1 MASYQD
7 NKRSMDELFSGTSSA
22 PSREEDFYIDKN
34 VTLKKDDLKVGQNLA
49 KVRRYMAGRKGVG
62 YKNKDVE
69 ETVDDFVQ
77 HMRYF
82 NSNAVS
88 TTGELRFINKADDK
102 MKKTARDAYLL
113 YEQLG
118 NVFQNDGAMG
128 AVDGIKDYIF
138 AAAKDPTNYVGLITG
153 GVGRLLAGSYT
164 VAGKK
169 IVLDAVKRAGLQAAR
184 DGANSTQIR
193 KAAEKAGMQAARRAA
208 KAGLSKGQSKKA
220 AEKVTQE
227 VTKEGRRKIALDAMK
242 GKQEALF
249 DKARGT
255 SLKVTVGADAGFAM
269 LQDSLAQKTLMEA
282 GAQEQYSKTQTAFS
296 SLLGGVAGAAQ
307 LGFGKFRGLSGLEEP
322 TDTLGDIAKTVI
334 ESNSSILSRQDSK
347 KVTKQ
352 MLEDIE
358 AWNSKVD
365 RGLKLEASVM
375 PSDLF
380 SNIMLGA
387 DGKGGLAKLM
397 NDRGLKIHSNKLTA
411 DVVTNVVRFLP
422 EEDLVNINKA
432 MGKYTELTLGELAD
446 TKGINL
452 RDLLSKDSS
461 EAGKILNVLSQTKR
475 IVNSGIVA
483 AGDKTKRTLED
494 DIAEATQ
501 EVDKMNNSQPLKY
514 GQSVWKRL
522 LVSSPATTMIN
533 VAGFAQYYVG
543 QSMAD
548 LFNFGMLSMKALS
561 QSTYDTTA
569 ARETM
574 RQARAYTQIQS
585 QKFRNLLDPYTTHD
599 SYMRFL
605 KESNN
610 ETTRKKL
617 FETMSGGVEVQGER
631 FGMDPNSKLFR
642 NIEAGSNAASNISG
656 VRIQDSFTKSQM
668 FMTEMDKYM
677 RINKGISFR
686 DAMVK
691 GEEPDLDAI
700 QGALDATLKSVFSKD
715 YTTTEQP
722 ELLRTA
728 AKMAETFSNT
738 PGFGTLLPFGRFFN
752 NVIATSYQWSL
763 LAAPEHFYKFTRN
776 AVNGVRGKGPKNLD
790 ITEREA
796 FARFVVGNTALGL
809 SMQYDNERREKNLG
823 VYEVDVGGG
832 TIVDAKNTYPFSL
845 WLAAGRVL
853 NTMRNGEQVSAD
865 LQREIGTQLAVGQL
879 ARDTQFANDI
889 NNMLDV
895 LTNVDIDKR
904 AAAIDGMYKVTG
916 NFVAGFTRP
925 LDVLNKAV
933 GFATG
938 TDTAKDVRQAEG
950 INTFSQTSTKYI
962 DNILETFIDS
972 VDAITNDTFTKIG
985 LGGEDAITGKEL
997 SVATRSGEI
1006 YDANPFA
1013 RLFGLTV
1020 KPSKTATETVYSMAD
1035 MASWKASERTNIPA
1049 YDKIFNGMLA
1059 PMLEVYTQELLNNPK
1074 FQDASI
1080 KQKRGMLKKR
1090 MSDVKARVR
1099 ESMDRGYAGY
1109 EGSILNKAASLTRS
1123 YSKETRREAMQ
1134 MLKKDYGITGQ
1145 LEDLS
1150 FRELEL
1156 FMRYAQFIKDAEDEV
1171 GKL

>member
-1 MASYQD
+1 MASYQE
-7 NKRSMDELFSGTSSA
+7 NKRSMDELFGGTSVT
-22 PSREEDFYIDKN
+22 PDREEDFYLDKN
-34 VTLKKDDLKVGQNLA
+34 VTLKKDDLKEGANLA
-49 KVRRYMAGRKGVG
+49 KIRRYMSGRKGVA
-62 YKNKDVE
+62 YKTKDVE

-77 HMRYF
+77 HLRYF
-82 NSNAVS
+82 NANSVS
-88 TTGELRFINKADDK
+88 TTGELRFINKADDN
-102 MKKTARDAYLL
+102 MKKAARDAYQL
-113 YEQLG
+113 YDQLG

-128 AVDGIKDYIF
+128 AVDGVKDYIF
-138 AAAKDPTNYVGLITG
+138 AAAKDPTNYIGLITG

-164 VAGKK
+164 IAGKK

-184 DGANSTQIR
+184 DGANATQIR

-208 KAGLSKGQSKKA
+208 KAGLSKNQSKKA

-227 VTKEGRRKIALDAMK
+227 VTKQGRKKVALDAMK
-242 GKQEALF
+242 AKQKERF
-249 DKARGT
+249 DKASGIA
-255 SLKVTVGADAGFAM
+255 LKTTIGADAGFAM

-307 LGFGKFRGLSGLEEP
+307 LGFGKFRGVSGLEEP
-322 TDTLGDIAKTVI
+322 TDTMGDIAKTVI
-334 ESNSSILSRQDSK
+334 ESNSAILSRTDGK

-352 MLEDIE
+352 ILKDVED
-358 AWNSKVD
+358 WNTKVE
-365 RGLKLEASVM
+365 RGYKLETANM

-380 SNIMLGA
+380 YNIILGE

-397 NDRGLKIHSNKLTA
+397 HDRGMKIHSNKLTA

-422 EEDLVNINKA
+422 EEDLVKINKA
-432 MGKYTELTLGELAD
+432 MGKYTELTLGEVAD
-446 TKGINL
+446 TKRINL
-452 RDLLSKDSS
+452 RDLIAKNTS
-461 EAGKILNVLSQTKR
+461 ESAKTLNVLSQMKR

-494 DIAEATQ
+494 DIAEATK
-501 EVDKMNNSQPLKY
+501 EVDQMDKSQPLKY

-548 LFNFGMLSMKALS
+548 LFNFGMLSFKALS
-561 QSTYDTTA
+561 QSTYDTAA

-574 RQARAYTQIQS
+574 RQARAYTQVQS

-599 SYMRFL
+599 AYMRFL
-605 KESNN
+605 SETNN
-610 ETTRKKL
+610 EVVRNKL
-617 FETMSGGVEVQGER
+617 FATMSGGVEVQADR
-631 FGMDPNSKLFR
+631 FGINPDSKLFR
-642 NIEAGSNAASNISG
+642 NIEAGANAASNISG

-677 RINKGISFR
+677 RLNKKMTLREAIER
-686 DAMVK
+686 
-691 GEEPDLDAI
+691 GEEPDLEVI
-700 QGALDATLKSVFSKD
+700 QGALDSTLKSVFSKD

-752 NVIATSYQWSL
+752 NVIATAYQWSP
-763 LAAPEHFYKFTRN
+763 LAAPQNFYKFARN
-776 AVNGVRGKGPKNLD
+776 LYKQEPNVTD
-790 ITEREA
+790 REA
-796 FARFVVGNTALGL
+796 FARMLVGTSALGL
-809 SMQYDNERREKNLG
+809 SMEFDNERREKGLD

-853 NTMRNGEQVSAD
+853 NTMRNGEQVSED

-904 AAAIDGMYKVTG
+904 AASIDGLYKVTG

-950 INTFSQTSTKYI
+950 INTFSQTATKYV
-962 DNILETFIDS
+962 DNIIEAFIDK
-972 VDAITNDTFTKIG
+972 TDT
-985 LGGEDAITGKEL
+985 ITGEEL
-997 SVATRSGEI
+997 SVATRQGEV

-1013 RLFGLTV
+1013 RMFGLTI

-1035 MASWKASERTNIPA
+1035 MAPWKASERTNIPA

-1059 PMLEVYTQELLNNPK
+1059 PMLELYTQDLLNNPR
-1074 FQDASI
+1074 FQDATI

-1090 MSDVKARVR
+1090 LSEVKARVR
-1099 ESMDRGYAGY
+1099 ESMERGYAGY
-1109 EGSILNKAASLTRS
+1109 EGSVLNKATSLTRRF
-1123 YSKETRREAMQ
+1123 SKETRREAMK
-1134 MLKKDYGITGQ
+1134 MLRQDYGITGQ

-1156 FMRYAQFIKDAEDEV
+1156 FTRYAQFIKDAEDEV

>member
-1 MASYQD
+1 MANYLEAQRRIAD
-7 NKRSMDELFSGTSSA
+7 IMSGPAVSVT
-22 PSREEDFYIDKN
+22 PDREEDFYIDKN
-34 VTLKKDDLKVGQNLA
+34 VTLKKDDLLKYEYLTPI
-49 KVRRYMAGRKGVG
+49 RSYMVDRKGVS
-62 YKNKDVE
+62 YKKKSDE
-69 ETVDDFVQ
+69 EVIEDFVQ

-82 NSNAVS
+82 NANSVS
-88 TTGELRFINKADDK
+88 TTGELRFINKADQRTK
-102 MKKTARDAYLL
+102 MRAGKAYQI

-128 AVDGIKDYIF
+128 AVDGVKDYIF

-153 GVGRLLAGSYT
+153 GIGRLIAGSYT
-164 VAGKK
+164 LTGKK
-169 IVLDAVKRAGLQAAR
+169 VIQEAVKKAGLKAAR
-184 DGANSTQIR
+184 DGANATQIR
-193 KAAEKAGMQAARRAA
+193 KAAEKAGRQAARRAA
-208 KAGLSKGQSKKA
+208 KAGLSKNQSKKA

-227 VTKEGRRKIALDAMK
+227 VTKEGRRNVALNAMK
-242 GKQEALF
+242 GKQKELF
-249 DKARGT
+249 DKAGGT
-255 SLKVTVGADAGFAM
+255 ALKATIAADAGFAM
-269 LQDSLAQKTLMEA
+269 LQDNLAQRTMMEA
-282 GAQEQYSKTQTAFS
+282 GAQELYSKSQTAFS

-307 LGFGKFRGLSGLEEP
+307 LGFGKFRGMSGLEEP
-322 TDTLGDIAKTVI
+322 TNTLEDVSKAVI
-334 ESNSSILSRQDSK
+334 ENNSAILSRQDGK

-352 MLEDIE
+352 MLQDIKK
-358 AWNSKVD
+358 WNEKVD
-365 RGLKLEASVM
+365 RGYKLESSVM

-380 SNIMLGA
+380 STIMLGE
-387 DGKGGLAKLM
+387 DGKSGLAKIM
-397 NDRGLKIHSNKLTA
+397 HDRGMKIHSNKLTA

-422 EEDLVNINKA
+422 EEDLIEINKA

-461 EAGKILNVLSQTKR
+461 EAGKILNVLSQMKR
-475 IVNSGIVA
+475 TVNSGIVA
-483 AGDKTKRTLED
+483 AGDKTKKTLED
-494 DIAEATQ
+494 DIAEATK
-501 EVDKMNNSQPLKY
+501 EVDKMDKSQPLKY

-543 QSMAD
+543 QTMAD

-569 ARETM
+569 ARQTM
-574 RQARAYTQIQS
+574 RQARAYTQVQS

-599 SYMRFL
+599 AYMKFL
-605 KESNN
+605 SNANN
-610 ETTRKKL
+610 ESVRKKL
-617 FETMSGGVEVQGER
+617 FETMSGGVEIQADR
-631 FGMDPNSKLFR
+631 FGINPDSKVFR
-642 NIEAGSNAASNISG
+642 TIESGANAASNISG

-677 RINKGISFR
+677 RINKGKSLKE
-686 DAMVK
+686 AMIA
-691 GEEPDLDAI
+691 GDEPELDAI
-700 QGALDATLKSVFSKD
+700 QGALDSTLKSVFSKD
-715 YTTTEQP
+715 YTNTEQP

-752 NVIATSYQWSL
+752 NVIATAYQWSFL
-763 LAAPEHFYKFTRN
+763 STPENFFRF
-776 AVNGVRGKGPKNLD
+776 GKNLYKKEPEA
-790 ITEREA
+790 TELDA
-796 FARFVVGNTALGL
+796 FARYVVGNTALVM
-809 SMQYDNERREKNLG
+809 SMQYDEERREQGLD

-845 WLAAGRVL
+845 WLAAGRVM

-889 NNMLDV
+889 NNILDV
-895 LTNVDIDKR
+895 MTNVDIDKR
-904 AAAIDGMYKVTG
+904 AAAIDGLYKVTG
-916 NFVAGFTRP
+916 NFAAGFTRP
-925 LDVLNKAV
+925 LDVVNKAV

-950 INTFSQTSTKYI
+950 INVFSQTATKYV
-962 DNILETFIDS
+962 DNIFEALIDK
-972 VDAITNDTFTKIG
+972 VEG
-985 LGGEDAITGKEL
+985 LKDKDFEFGDDSLTGEKL
-997 SVATRSGEI
+997 SVATREGEI
-1006 YDANPFA
+1006 YDVNPFA
-1013 RLFGLTV
+1013 RMFGLTI
-1020 KPSKTATETVYSMAD
+1020 KPAKTATETVYSMAD
-1035 MASWKASERTNIPA
+1035 MAPWKASERTNIPA

-1059 PMLEVYTQELLNNPK
+1059 PMLETYTQELLDDPRFEKANL
-1074 FQDASI
+1074 

-1090 MSDVKARVR
+1090 MSDVKAMVR

-1109 EGSILNKAASLTRS
+1109 RGSILNKATSLSRRF
-1123 YSKETRREAMQ
+1123 SKETRRQALRMMRE
-1134 MLKKDYGITGQ
+1134 DYGITGQ

-1156 FMRYAQFIKDAEDEV
+1156 FMRYATYLKDVEEEV
-1171 GKL
+1171 GRL

>member
-1 MASYQD
+1 
-7 NKRSMDELFSGTSSA
+7 MDELFGGASVT
-22 PSREEDFYIDKN
+22 PDREEDFYIDKN
-34 VTLKKDDLKVGQNLA
+34 ATLKKDDLLNYEYLTPI
-49 KVRRYMAGRKGVG
+49 RSYMIDRKGVG
-62 YKNKDVE
+62 YKNKKADEVIE
-69 ETVDDFVQ
+69 DFVQ

-82 NSNAVS
+82 NANSVS
-88 TTGELRFINKADDK
+88 TTGELRFINKANQRTKDRAGK
-102 MKKTARDAYLL
+102 AYQI

-128 AVDGIKDYIF
+128 AVDGVKDYIF

-153 GVGRLLAGSYT
+153 GIGRVLAGSYT
-164 VAGKK
+164 FAGKK
-169 IVLDAVKRAGLQAAR
+169 IVLDAVKRAGLQAAK
-184 DGANSTQIR
+184 DGANATQIR

-208 KAGLSKGQSKKA
+208 KAGLSKNQSSKA

-227 VTKEGRRKIALDAMK
+227 VTKQGRKKVALDAMK
-242 GKQEALF
+242 AKQQERF
-249 DKARGT
+249 DKASGIA
-255 SLKVTVGADAGFAM
+255 LKTTIGADAGFAM

-307 LGFGKFRGLSGLEEP
+307 LGFGKFRGVSGLEES

-334 ESNSSILSRQDSK
+334 ESNSAILSRKDGK

-365 RGLKLEASVM
+365 RGLKLETSVM

-380 SNIMLGA
+380 ANIMLGS

-422 EEDLVNINKA
+422 EEDLVQINKA
-432 MGKYTELTLGELAD
+432 MGKYTELTLGEMAD

-452 RDLLSKDSS
+452 RDLLAKDSS

-483 AGDKTKRTLED
+483 AGDKTKKTLED
-494 DIAEATQ
+494 DIAEATK
-501 EVDKMNNSQPLKY
+501 EVDKMDKSQPLKY

-548 LFNFGMLSMKALS
+548 LFNFGMLSFKALS
-561 QSTYDTTA
+561 QSTYDTAA

-599 SYMRFL
+599 AYMRFL
-605 KESNN
+605 SESNN
-610 ETTRKKL
+610 EVVRNKL
-617 FETMSGGVEVQGER
+617 FATMSGGVEVQADR
-631 FGMDPNSKLFR
+631 FNINPDSKLFR

-677 RINKGISFR
+677 RINKKMTLREAIER
-686 DAMVK
+686 
-691 GEEPDLDAI
+691 GEEPDLEVI
-700 QGALDATLKSVFSKD
+700 QGALDSTLKSVFSKD

-752 NVIATSYQWSL
+752 NVIATAYQWSP
-763 LAAPEHFYKFTRN
+763 LAAPQHLYKFTRN
-776 AVNGVRGKGPKNLD
+776 LVKQEPNVTDRD
-790 ITEREA
+790 A
-796 FARFVVGNTALGL
+796 FARMLVGSTALGL
-809 SMQYDNERREKNLG
+809 SMEYDNERREKNLD

-853 NTMRNGEQVSAD
+853 NTMRNGEQVSED

-904 AAAIDGMYKVTG
+904 AASIDGLYKVTG

-938 TDTAKDVRQAEG
+938 TDTAKDIRQAEG
-950 INTFSQTSTKYI
+950 VNTFSQTATKYV
-962 DNILETFIDS
+962 DNIIETFIDA
-972 VDAITNDTFTKIG
+972 VDGISGDTLTNLGIAGEETF
-985 LGGEDAITGKEL
+985 TGKEL
-997 SVATRSGEI
+997 SVATRSGEV
-1006 YDANPFA
+1006 YDVNPFA
-1013 RLFGLTV
+1013 RMFGLTI

-1035 MASWKASERTNIPA
+1035 MAPWKASERTNIPA

-1059 PMLEVYTQELLNNPK
+1059 PMLEVYTQDLLDNPR
-1074 FQDASI
+1074 FQDATI
-1080 KQKRGMLKKR
+1080 KQKRGMLKTR
-1090 MSDVKARVR
+1090 LSEVKARVR
-1099 ESMDRGYAGY
+1099 ESMERGYAGY
-1109 EGSILNKAASLTRS
+1109 EGSVLNKATSLTRRF
-1123 YSKETRREAMQ
+1123 SKETRREAMK
-1134 MLKKDYGITGQ
+1134 MLRQDYGITGQ

>member
-1 MASYQD
+1 
-7 NKRSMDELFSGTSSA
+7 MDQLFGSTSA
-22 PSREEDFYIDKN
+22 ITTDREEDFYIDKN
-34 VTLKKDDLKVGQNLA
+34 ATLKKDDLKQYEYLTPI
-49 KVRRYMAGRKGVG
+49 RSYMIDRKGVD
-62 YKNKDVE
+62 YRNKKADEVIE
-69 ETVDDFVQ
+69 DFVQ

-82 NSNAVS
+82 NANSVS
-88 TTGELRFINKADDK
+88 TTGELRFINKANQ
-102 MKKTARDAYLL
+102 KTKDTAGKAYQI

-128 AVDGIKDYIF
+128 AVDGVKDYIF
-138 AAAKDPTNYVGLITG
+138 AAAKDPTNYVGLVTG
-153 GVGRLLAGSYT
+153 GIGRFLAGGYT
-164 VAGKK
+164 LAGKK
-169 IVLDAVKRAGLQAAR
+169 AIQEAVKKAGIQAAKNGKSSAEIKR
-184 DGANSTQIR
+184 
-193 KAAEKAGMQAARRAA
+193 AAQRAGMQAAKRAT
-208 KAGLSKGQSKKA
+208 KAGLSKNQSNKA
-220 AEKVTQE
+220 AAKVTEQ
-227 VTKEGRRKIALDAMK
+227 VTKEGRRKVISDAMRT
-242 GKQEALF
+242 KQQELF
-249 DKARGT
+249 DKASGKA
-255 SLKVTVGADAGFAM
+255 LKQTLVADAGFAM
-269 LQDSLAQKTLMEA
+269 LQDTLAQKTYIEA
-282 GAQEQYSKTQTAFS
+282 GAQEDYSKAQIGFS

-307 LGFGKFRGLSGLEEP
+307 LGFGKFRGVSGLEEQ
-322 TDTLGDIAKTVI
+322 TDTLGDISKSVI
-334 ESNSSILSRQDSK
+334 ESNSAILSRKDSK

-365 RGLKLEASVM
+365 RGLKLETAVM

-380 SNIMLGA
+380 ANIMLGA
-387 DGKGGLAKLM
+387 DGQGGLAKLM

-422 EEDLVNINKA
+422 EEDLIKINKA

-452 RDLLSKDSS
+452 RDLLAKDSS

-483 AGDKTKRTLED
+483 AGDKTKKTLED
-494 DIAEATQ
+494 DIAEATK
-501 EVDKMNNSQPLKY
+501 EVDKMEKSQPLKY

-543 QSMAD
+543 QTMAD
-548 LFNFGMLSMKALS
+548 LFNFGMLSFKALS

-574 RQARAYTQIQS
+574 RQARAYTQIQA

-599 SYMRFL
+599 AYMRFL
-605 KESNN
+605 SEANN
-610 ETTRKKL
+610 ETVRNKL
-617 FETMSGGVEVQGER
+617 FATMSGGVEVQADR
-631 FGMDPNSKLFR
+631 FGINPDSKLFR
-642 NIEAGSNAASNISG
+642 NIEAGANAASNISG

-677 RINKGISFR
+677 RLNKNMTLREAIER
-686 DAMVK
+686 
-691 GEEPDLDAI
+691 GEEPDLEVI
-700 QGALDATLKSVFSKD
+700 QGALDSTLKSVFSKD

-752 NVIATSYQWSL
+752 NVIATAYQWSP
-763 LAAPEHFYKFTRN
+763 LAAPEQFYKFSRN
-776 AVNGVRGKGPKNLD
+776 LFRQEPNVTDRD
-790 ITEREA
+790 A
-796 FARFVVGNTALGL
+796 FARMIVGTTALRL
-809 SMQYDNERREKNLG
+809 SMDFDNDRREKGLD

-904 AAAIDGMYKVTG
+904 AAAIDGLYKVTG
-916 NFVAGFTRP
+916 NFAAGFTRP

-950 INTFSQTSTKYI
+950 INTFTQTATKYV
-962 DNILETFIDS
+962 DNIIEAFIDK
-972 VDAITNDTFTKIG
+972 TDT
-985 LGGEDAITGKEL
+985 ITGEEL
-997 SVATRSGEI
+997 SVATRQGEI
-1006 YDANPFA
+1006 YDVNPFA
-1013 RLFGLTV
+1013 RMFGLTI
-1020 KPSKTATETVYSMAD
+1020 KPGKTATEKVYSMSD
-1035 MASWKASERTNIPA
+1035 MAQWKASERTNIPA

-1059 PMLEVYTQELLNNPK
+1059 PMLETYTQELLDDPR
-1074 FQDASI
+1074 FQNASI

-1090 MSDVKARVR
+1090 LSDVKATIRQ
-1099 ESMDRGYAGY
+1099 SMKEGYGGYRGAVMN
-1109 EGSILNKAASLTRS
+1109 EAAALTRRF
-1123 YSKETRREAMQ
+1123 SKETRREAFK
-1134 MLKKDYGITGQ
+1134 MLKRDYGITGK
-1145 LEDLS
+1145 LEDLN

-1156 FMRYAQFIKDAEDEV
+1156 FMSYAQFIKDKEDAV
-1171 GKL
+1171 GRL

>member
-1 MASYQD
+1 MDQLFGSASAITTD
-7 NKRSMDELFSGTSSA
+7 
-22 PSREEDFYIDKN
+22 REEDFYIDKN
-34 VTLKKDDLKVGQNLA
+34 ATLKKDDLKQYEYLTPI
-49 KVRRYMAGRKGVG
+49 RSYMIERKGVD
-62 YKNKDVE
+62 YRNKKADEVIE
-69 ETVDDFVQ
+69 DFVQ

-82 NSNAVS
+82 NANSVS
-88 TTGELRFINKADDK
+88 TTGELRFINKANQRTKD
-102 MKKTARDAYLL
+102 TAGKAYQI

-128 AVDGIKDYIF
+128 AVDGVKDYIF
-138 AAAKDPTNYVGLITG
+138 AAAKDPTNYVGLVTG
-153 GVGRLLAGSYT
+153 GIGRFLAGGYT
-164 VAGKK
+164 LAGKK
-169 IVLDAVKRAGLQAAR
+169 AIQEAVKKAGIQAAKNGKSSAEIKR
-184 DGANSTQIR
+184 
-193 KAAEKAGMQAARRAA
+193 AAQRAGMQAAKRAT
-208 KAGLSKGQSKKA
+208 KAGLSKNQSNKA
-220 AEKVTQE
+220 AAKVTEQ
-227 VTKEGRRKIALDAMK
+227 VTKEGRRKVISDAMRT
-242 GKQEALF
+242 KQQELF
-249 DKARGT
+249 DKASGKA
-255 SLKVTVGADAGFAM
+255 LKQTLVADAGFAM
-269 LQDSLAQKTLMEA
+269 LQDTLAQKTYIEA
-282 GAQEQYSKTQTAFS
+282 GAQEDYSKAQIGFS

-307 LGFGKFRGLSGLEEP
+307 LGFGKFRGVSGLEEQ
-322 TDTLGDIAKTVI
+322 TDTLGDISKSVI
-334 ESNSSILSRQDSK
+334 ESNSAILSRKDSK

-365 RGLKLEASVM
+365 RGLKLETAVM

-380 SNIMLGA
+380 ANIMLGA
-387 DGKGGLAKLM
+387 DGQGGLAKLM

-422 EEDLVNINKA
+422 EEDLIKINKA

-452 RDLLSKDSS
+452 RDLLAKDSS

-483 AGDKTKRTLED
+483 AGDKTKKTLED
-494 DIAEATQ
+494 DIAEATK
-501 EVDKMNNSQPLKY
+501 EVDKMEKSQPLKY

-543 QSMAD
+543 QTMAD
-548 LFNFGMLSMKALS
+548 LFNFGMLSFKALS
-561 QSTYDTTA
+561 QSTYDTAA

-574 RQARAYTQIQS
+574 RQARAYTQIQA

-599 SYMRFL
+599 AYMRFL
-605 KESNN
+605 SEANN
-610 ETTRKKL
+610 ETVRNKL
-617 FETMSGGVEVQGER
+617 FATMSGGVEVQADR
-631 FGMDPNSKLFR
+631 FGINPDSKLFR
-642 NIEAGSNAASNISG
+642 NIEAGANAASNISG

-677 RINKGISFR
+677 RLNKNKTLKEAILN
-686 DAMVK
+686 
-691 GEEPDLDAI
+691 GEEPDLEVI
-700 QGALDATLKSVFSKD
+700 QGALDSTLKSVFSKD

-752 NVIATSYQWSL
+752 NVIATAYQWSP
-763 LAAPEHFYKFTRN
+763 LAAPEQFYKFSRN
-776 AVNGVRGKGPKNLD
+776 LFRQEPNVTDRD
-790 ITEREA
+790 A
-796 FARFVVGNTALGL
+796 FARMIVGTTALRL
-809 SMQYDNERREKNLG
+809 SMDFDNNRREKGLD

-904 AAAIDGMYKVTG
+904 AAAIDGLYKVTG
-916 NFVAGFTRP
+916 NFAAGFTRP

-950 INTFSQTSTKYI
+950 INTFTQTATKYV
-962 DNILETFIDS
+962 DNIIEAFIDK
-972 VDAITNDTFTKIG
+972 TDT
-985 LGGEDAITGKEL
+985 ITGEEL
-997 SVATRSGEI
+997 SVATRQGEI
-1006 YDANPFA
+1006 YDVNPFA
-1013 RLFGLTV
+1013 RMFGLTI
-1020 KPSKTATETVYSMAD
+1020 KPGKTATEKVYSMSD
-1035 MASWKASERTNIPA
+1035 MAQWKASERTNIPA

-1059 PMLEVYTQELLNNPK
+1059 PMLETYTQELLDDPR
-1074 FQDASI
+1074 FQNASI

-1090 MSDVKARVR
+1090 LSDVKATIRQ
-1099 ESMDRGYAGY
+1099 SMKEGYGGYRGAVMN
-1109 EGSILNKAASLTRS
+1109 EAAALTRRF
-1123 YSKETRREAMQ
+1123 SKETRREAFK
-1134 MLKKDYGITGQ
+1134 MLKRDYGITGK
-1145 LEDLS
+1145 LEDLN

-1156 FMRYAQFIKDAEDEV
+1156 FMSYAQFIKDNEDAV

>member
-1 MASYQD
+1 MASFEE
-7 NKRSMDELFSGTSSA
+7 NKRSMDELFGGTSVT
-22 PSREEDFYIDKN
+22 PDREEDFYIDKN
-34 VTLKKDDLKVGQNLA
+34 ATLKKDDLLKYEYLTPI
-49 KVRRYMAGRKGVG
+49 RSYMVDRKGVG
-62 YKNKDVE
+62 YKNKKADEVIE
-69 ETVDDFVQ
+69 DFVQ

-82 NSNAVS
+82 NANSVS
-88 TTGELRFINKADDK
+88 TTGELRFINKANQRTKDRAGK
-102 MKKTARDAYLL
+102 AYQI

-128 AVDGIKDYIF
+128 AVDGVKDYIF

-164 VAGKK
+164 IAGKK
-169 IVLDAVKRAGLQAAR
+169 LVLDAVKRAGLQAAR
-184 DGANSTQIR
+184 DGANATQIR
-193 KAAEKAGMQAARRAA
+193 KAAEKAGMQAARRAT
-208 KAGLSKGQSKKA
+208 KAGLSKNQSKKA

-227 VTKEGRRKIALDAMK
+227 VTKEGRKKVALDAMK
-242 GKQEALF
+242 AKQQERF
-249 DKARGT
+249 DKASGIA
-255 SLKVTVGADAGFAM
+255 LKTTIGADAGFAM

-307 LGFGKFRGLSGLEEP
+307 LGFGKFRGVSGLEES

-334 ESNSSILSRQDSK
+334 ETNSAILSRKDSK
-347 KVTKQ
+347 KVPKH

-365 RGLKLEASVM
+365 RGLKLETSVM

-380 SNIMLGA
+380 ANIMLGA

-422 EEDLVNINKA
+422 EEDLVQINKA
-432 MGKYTELTLGELAD
+432 MGKYTELTLGEMAD

-452 RDLLSKDSS
+452 RDLLAKDSS

-483 AGDKTKRTLED
+483 AGDKTKKTLED
-494 DIAEATQ
+494 DIAEATK
-501 EVDKMNNSQPLKY
+501 EVDKMDKSQPLKY

-548 LFNFGMLSMKALS
+548 LFNFGMLSFKALS
-561 QSTYDTTA
+561 QSTYDTAA

-599 SYMRFL
+599 AYMRFL
-605 KESNN
+605 SESNN
-610 ETTRKKL
+610 EVVRNKL
-617 FETMSGGVEVQGER
+617 FATMSGGVEVQADR
-631 FGMDPNSKLFR
+631 FNINPDSKLFR

-677 RINKGISFR
+677 RINKKMTLREAIER
-686 DAMVK
+686 
-691 GEEPDLDAI
+691 GEEPDLEVI
-700 QGALDATLKSVFSKD
+700 QGALDSTLKSVFSKD

-752 NVIATSYQWSL
+752 NVIATAYQWSP
-763 LAAPEHFYKFTRN
+763 LAAPQHLYKFTRN
-776 AVNGVRGKGPKNLD
+776 LVKQEPNVTDRD
-790 ITEREA
+790 A
-796 FARFVVGNTALGL
+796 FARMLVGSTALGL
-809 SMQYDNERREKNLG
+809 SMEFDNERREKGLD

-904 AAAIDGMYKVTG
+904 AASIDGLYKVTG

-950 INTFSQTSTKYI
+950 INTFSQTATKYV
-962 DNILETFIDS
+962 DNIIEAFIDK
-972 VDAITNDTFTKIG
+972 TDT
-985 LGGEDAITGKEL
+985 ITGEEL
-997 SVATRSGEI
+997 SVATRQGEV
-1006 YDANPFA
+1006 YDVNPFA
-1013 RLFGLTV
+1013 RMFGLTI

-1035 MASWKASERTNIPA
+1035 MAPWKASERTNIPA

-1059 PMLEVYTQELLNNPK
+1059 PMLEVYTQDLLDNPR
-1074 FQDASI
+1074 FQDATI

-1090 MSDVKARVR
+1090 LSEVKARVR
-1099 ESMDRGYAGY
+1099 ESMERGYAGY
-1109 EGSILNKAASLTRS
+1109 EGSVLNKATSLTRRF
-1123 YSKETRREAMQ
+1123 SKETRREAMK
-1134 MLKKDYGITGQ
+1134 MLRQDYGITGQ

-1171 GKL
+1171 GRL

>member
-1 MASYQD
+1 
-7 NKRSMDELFSGTSSA
+7 
-22 PSREEDFYIDKN
+22 
-34 VTLKKDDLKVGQNLA
+34 
-49 KVRRYMAGRKGVG
+49 
-62 YKNKDVE
+62 
-69 ETVDDFVQ
+69 
-77 HMRYF
+77 
-82 NSNAVS
+82 
-88 TTGELRFINKADDK
+88 
-102 MKKTARDAYLL
+102 
-113 YEQLG
+113 
-118 NVFQNDGAMG
+118 
-128 AVDGIKDYIF
+128 
-138 AAAKDPTNYVGLITG
+138 
-153 GVGRLLAGSYT
+153 
-164 VAGKK
+164 
-169 IVLDAVKRAGLQAAR
+169 
-184 DGANSTQIR
+184 
-193 KAAEKAGMQAARRAA
+193 
-208 KAGLSKGQSKKA
+208 
-220 AEKVTQE
+220 
-227 VTKEGRRKIALDAMK
+227 
-242 GKQEALF
+242 
-249 DKARGT
+249 
-255 SLKVTVGADAGFAM
+255 
-269 LQDSLAQKTLMEA
+269 
-282 GAQEQYSKTQTAFS
+282 
-296 SLLGGVAGAAQ
+296 
-307 LGFGKFRGLSGLEEP
+307 
-322 TDTLGDIAKTVI
+322 
-334 ESNSSILSRQDSK
+334 
-347 KVTKQ
+347 
-352 MLEDIE
+352 
-358 AWNSKVD
+358 
-365 RGLKLEASVM
+365 
-375 PSDLF
+375 
-380 SNIMLGA
+380 
-387 DGKGGLAKLM
+387 
-397 NDRGLKIHSNKLTA
+397 
-411 DVVTNVVRFLP
+411 
-422 EEDLVNINKA
+422 
-432 MGKYTELTLGELAD
+432 
-446 TKGINL
+446 
-452 RDLLSKDSS
+452 
-461 EAGKILNVLSQTKR
+461 
-475 IVNSGIVA
+475 
-483 AGDKTKRTLED
+483 
-494 DIAEATQ
+494 
-501 EVDKMNNSQPLKY
+501 MNNSQPLKY

-548 LFNFGMLSMKALS
+548 LFNFGMLSMKALG

-677 RINKGISFR
+677 RINKKMTLREAIE
-686 DAMVK
+686 K
-691 GEEPDLDAI
+691 GEEPDLEVI
-700 QGALDATLKSVFSKD
+700 QGALDSTLKSVFSKD

-752 NVIATSYQWSL
+752 NVIATAYQWSP
-763 LAAPEHFYKFTRN
+763 LAAPQHLYRFTRN
-776 AVNGVRGKGPKNLD
+776 LTKQEPNVTDRD
-790 ITEREA
+790 A
-796 FARFVVGNTALGL
+796 FARMLVGSTALGL
-809 SMQYDNERREKNLG
+809 SMEYDNERREKNLG

-950 INTFSQTSTKYI
+950 INTFTQTSTKYVV
-962 DNILETFIDS
+962 NIIETFIDS

-997 SVATRSGEI
+997 SVATRSGEV

-1035 MASWKASERTNIPA
+1035 MAPWKASERTNIPA

-1059 PMLEVYTQELLNNPK
+1059 PMLETYTQDLLDNPR
-1074 FQDASI
+1074 FQDANI

-1090 MSDVKARVR
+1090 MSDVKASTVYQRC
-1099 ESMDRGYAGY
+1099 RGRGRQAMIYSYA
-1109 EGSILNKAASLTRS
+1109 LPTS
-1123 YSKETRREAMQ
+1123 YTQ
-1134 MLKKDYGITGQ
+1134 GVYL
-1145 LEDLS
+1145 
-1150 FRELEL
+1150 
-1156 FMRYAQFIKDAEDEV
+1156 
-1171 GKL
+1171 

>member
-1 MASYQD
+1 M
-7 NKRSMDELFSGTSSA
+7 
-22 PSREEDFYIDKN
+22 
-34 VTLKKDDLKVGQNLA
+34 
-49 KVRRYMAGRKGVG
+49 
-62 YKNKDVE
+62 
-69 ETVDDFVQ
+69 
-77 HMRYF
+77 
-82 NSNAVS
+82 
-88 TTGELRFINKADDK
+88 
-102 MKKTARDAYLL
+102 
-113 YEQLG
+113 
-118 NVFQNDGAMG
+118 
-128 AVDGIKDYIF
+128 
-138 AAAKDPTNYVGLITG
+138 
-153 GVGRLLAGSYT
+153 
-164 VAGKK
+164 
-169 IVLDAVKRAGLQAAR
+169 
-184 DGANSTQIR
+184 
-193 KAAEKAGMQAARRAA
+193 
-208 KAGLSKGQSKKA
+208 
-220 AEKVTQE
+220 
-227 VTKEGRRKIALDAMK
+227 
-242 GKQEALF
+242 
-249 DKARGT
+249 
-255 SLKVTVGADAGFAM
+255 
-269 LQDSLAQKTLMEA
+269 
-282 GAQEQYSKTQTAFS
+282 
-296 SLLGGVAGAAQ
+296 GGVAGAAQ
-307 LGFGKFRGLSGLEEP
+307 LGFGKFRGVSGLEES

-334 ESNSSILSRQDSK
+334 ESNSAILSRKDSK

-365 RGLKLEASVM
+365 RGLKLETSVM

-380 SNIMLGA
+380 ANIMLGA

-422 EEDLVNINKA
+422 EEDLVQINKA
-432 MGKYTELTLGELAD
+432 MGKYTELTLGEMAD

-452 RDLLSKDSS
+452 RDLLAKDSS

-483 AGDKTKRTLED
+483 AGDKTKKTLED
-494 DIAEATQ
+494 DIAEATK
-501 EVDKMNNSQPLKY
+501 EVDKMDKSQPLKY

-548 LFNFGMLSMKALS
+548 LFNFGMLSFKALS
-561 QSTYDTTA
+561 QSTYDTAA

-599 SYMRFL
+599 AYMRFL
-605 KESNN
+605 SESNN
-610 ETTRKKL
+610 EVVRNKL
-617 FETMSGGVEVQGER
+617 FATMSGGVEVQADR
-631 FGMDPNSKLFR
+631 FNINPDSKLFR

-677 RINKGISFR
+677 RINKGMSFR
-686 DAMVK
+686 EAMLK
-691 GEEPDLDAI
+691 GEEPDLEVI
-700 QGALDATLKSVFSKD
+700 QGALDSTLKSVFSKD

-752 NVIATSYQWSL
+752 NVIATAYQWSP
-763 LAAPEHFYKFTRN
+763 LAAPQHLYKFTRN
-776 AVNGVRGKGPKNLD
+776 LVKQEPNVTDRD
-790 ITEREA
+790 A
-796 FARFVVGNTALGL
+796 FARMLVGSTALGL
-809 SMQYDNERREKNLG
+809 SMEFDNERREKGLD

-904 AAAIDGMYKVTG
+904 AASIDGLYKVTG

-950 INTFSQTSTKYI
+950 INTFSQTATKYV
-962 DNILETFIDS
+962 DNIIEAFIDK
-972 VDAITNDTFTKIG
+972 TDT
-985 LGGEDAITGKEL
+985 ITGEEL
-997 SVATRSGEI
+997 SVATRQGEV
-1006 YDANPFA
+1006 YDVNPFA
-1013 RLFGLTV
+1013 RMFGLTI

-1035 MASWKASERTNIPA
+1035 MAPWKASERTNIPA

-1059 PMLEVYTQELLNNPK
+1059 PMLEVYTQDLLDNPR
-1074 FQDASI
+1074 FQDATI

-1090 MSDVKARVR
+1090 LSEVKARVR
-1099 ESMDRGYAGY
+1099 ESMERGYAGY
-1109 EGSILNKAASLTRS
+1109 EGSVLNKATSLTRRF
-1123 YSKETRREAMQ
+1123 SKETRREAMK
-1134 MLKKDYGITGQ
+1134 MLRQDYGITGQ

-1156 FMRYAQFIKDAEDEV
+1156 FMR
-1171 GKL
+1171 

>member
-1 MASYQD
+1 MDQLFGSASAITTD
-7 NKRSMDELFSGTSSA
+7 
-22 PSREEDFYIDKN
+22 REEDFYIDKN
-34 VTLKKDDLKVGQNLA
+34 ATLKKDDLKQYEYLTPI
-49 KVRRYMAGRKGVG
+49 RSYMIERKGVD
-62 YKNKDVE
+62 YRNKKADEVIE
-69 ETVDDFVQ
+69 DFVQ

-82 NSNAVS
+82 NANSVS
-88 TTGELRFINKADDK
+88 TTGELRFINKANQ
-102 MKKTARDAYLL
+102 KTKDTAGKAYQI

-128 AVDGIKDYIF
+128 AVDGVKDYIF
-138 AAAKDPTNYVGLITG
+138 AAAKDPTNYVGLVTG
-153 GVGRLLAGSYT
+153 GIGRFLAGGYT
-164 VAGKK
+164 LAGKAA
-169 IVLDAVKRAGLQAAR
+169 IQEAVKKAGIQAAKNGKSSAEIKR
-184 DGANSTQIR
+184 
-193 KAAEKAGMQAARRAA
+193 AAQRAGMQAAKRAT
-208 KAGLSKGQSKKA
+208 KAGLSKNQSNKA
-220 AEKVTQE
+220 AAKVTEQ
-227 VTKEGRRKIALDAMK
+227 VTKEGRRKVISDAMRS
-242 GKQEALF
+242 KQQELF
-249 DKARGT
+249 DKASGKA
-255 SLKVTVGADAGFAM
+255 LKQTLVADAGFAM
-269 LQDSLAQKTLMEA
+269 LQDTLAQKTYIEA
-282 GAQEQYSKTQTAFS
+282 GAQEDYSKAQIGFS

-307 LGFGKFRGLSGLEEP
+307 LGFGKFRGVSGLEEQ
-322 TDTLGDIAKTVI
+322 TDTLGDISKSVI
-334 ESNSSILSRQDSK
+334 ESNSAILSRKDSK

-365 RGLKLEASVM
+365 RGLKLETAVM

-387 DGKGGLAKLM
+387 DGQGGLAKLM

-422 EEDLVNINKA
+422 EEDLIKINKA

-452 RDLLSKDSS
+452 RDLLAKDSS

-483 AGDKTKRTLED
+483 AGDKTKKTLED
-494 DIAEATQ
+494 DIAEATK
-501 EVDKMNNSQPLKY
+501 EVDKMEKSQPLKY

-543 QSMAD
+543 QTMAD
-548 LFNFGMLSMKALS
+548 LFNFGMLSFKALS
-561 QSTYDTTA
+561 QSTYDTAA

-574 RQARAYTQIQS
+574 RQARAYTQVQA

-599 SYMRFL
+599 AYMRFL
-605 KESNN
+605 SEANN
-610 ETTRKKL
+610 ETVRNKL
-617 FETMSGGVEVQGER
+617 FATMSGGVEVQADR
-631 FGMDPNSKLFR
+631 FGINPDSKLFR
-642 NIEAGSNAASNISG
+642 NIEAGANAASNISG

-677 RINKGISFR
+677 RLNKNKTLKEAILN
-686 DAMVK
+686 
-691 GEEPDLDAI
+691 GEEPDLEVI
-700 QGALDATLKSVFSKD
+700 QGALDSTLKSVFSKD

-752 NVIATSYQWSL
+752 NVIATAYQWSP
-763 LAAPEHFYKFTRN
+763 LAAPEQFYKFSRN
-776 AVNGVRGKGPKNLD
+776 LFRQEPNVTDRD
-790 ITEREA
+790 A
-796 FARFVVGNTALGL
+796 FARMVVGTTALRL
-809 SMQYDNERREKNLG
+809 SMDFDNNRREKGLD

-904 AAAIDGMYKVTG
+904 AAAIDGLYKVTG
-916 NFVAGFTRP
+916 NFAAGFTRP

-938 TDTAKDVRQAEG
+938 TDTAKDIRQAEG
-950 INTFSQTSTKYI
+950 INTFTQTATKYV
-962 DNILETFIDS
+962 DNIIEAFIDK
-972 VDAITNDTFTKIG
+972 TDT
-985 LGGEDAITGKEL
+985 ITGEEL
-997 SVATRSGEI
+997 SVATRQGEI
-1006 YDANPFA
+1006 YDVNPFA
-1013 RLFGLTV
+1013 RMFGLTI
-1020 KPSKTATETVYSMAD
+1020 KPGKTATEKVYSMSD
-1035 MASWKASERTNIPA
+1035 MAQWKASERTNIPA

-1059 PMLEVYTQELLNNPK
+1059 PMLETYTQELLDDPR
-1074 FQDASI
+1074 FQNANI

-1090 MSDVKARVR
+1090 LSDVKATIRQ
-1099 ESMDRGYAGY
+1099 SMKEGYGGYRGAVMN
-1109 EGSILNKAASLTRS
+1109 EAAALTRRF
-1123 YSKETRREAMQ
+1123 SKETRREAFK
-1134 MLKKDYGITGQ
+1134 MLKRDYGITGK
-1145 LEDLS
+1145 LEDLN

-1156 FMRYAQFIKDAEDEV
+1156 FMSYAQFIKDNEDAV

>member
-1 MASYQD
+1 MDQLFGSASAITTD
-7 NKRSMDELFSGTSSA
+7 
-22 PSREEDFYIDKN
+22 REEDFYIDKN
-34 VTLKKDDLKVGQNLA
+34 ATLKKDDLKQYEYLTPI
-49 KVRRYMAGRKGVG
+49 RSYMIERKGVD
-62 YKNKDVE
+62 YRNKKADEVIE
-69 ETVDDFVQ
+69 DFVQ

-82 NSNAVS
+82 NANSVS
-88 TTGELRFINKADDK
+88 TTGELRFINKANQRTKD
-102 MKKTARDAYLL
+102 TAGKAYQI

-128 AVDGIKDYIF
+128 AVDGVKDYIF
-138 AAAKDPTNYVGLITG
+138 AAAKDPTNYVGLVTG
-153 GVGRLLAGSYT
+153 GIGRFLAGGYT
-164 VAGKK
+164 LAGKK
-169 IVLDAVKRAGLQAAR
+169 AIQEAVKKAGIQAAKNGKSSAEIKR
-184 DGANSTQIR
+184 
-193 KAAEKAGMQAARRAA
+193 AAQRAGMQAAKRAT
-208 KAGLSKGQSKKA
+208 KAGLSKNQSNKA
-220 AEKVTQE
+220 AAKVTEQ
-227 VTKEGRRKIALDAMK
+227 VTKEGRRKVISDAMRT
-242 GKQEALF
+242 KQQELF
-249 DKARGT
+249 DKASGKA
-255 SLKVTVGADAGFAM
+255 LKQTLVADAGFAM
-269 LQDSLAQKTLMEA
+269 LQDTLAQKTYIEA
-282 GAQEQYSKTQTAFS
+282 GAQEDYSKAQIGFS

-307 LGFGKFRGLSGLEEP
+307 LGFGKFRGVSGLEEQ
-322 TDTLGDIAKTVI
+322 TDTLGDISKSVI
-334 ESNSSILSRQDSK
+334 ESNSAILSRKDSK

-365 RGLKLEASVM
+365 RGLKLETAVM

-380 SNIMLGA
+380 ANIMLGA
-387 DGKGGLAKLM
+387 DGQGGLAKLM

-422 EEDLVNINKA
+422 EEDLIKINKA

-452 RDLLSKDSS
+452 RDLLAKDSS
-461 EAGKILNVLSQTKR
+461 EAGKILNVLAQTKR

-483 AGDKTKRTLED
+483 AGDKTKKTLED
-494 DIAEATQ
+494 DIAEATK
-501 EVDKMNNSQPLKY
+501 EVDKMEKSQPLKY

-543 QSMAD
+543 QTMAD
-548 LFNFGMLSMKALS
+548 LFNFGMLSFKALS
-561 QSTYDTTA
+561 QSTYDTAA

-574 RQARAYTQIQS
+574 RQARAYTQVQA

-599 SYMRFL
+599 AYMRFL
-605 KESNN
+605 SEANN
-610 ETTRKKL
+610 ETVRNKL
-617 FETMSGGVEVQGER
+617 FATMSGGVEVQADR
-631 FGMDPNSKLFR
+631 FGINPDSKLFR
-642 NIEAGSNAASNISG
+642 NIEAGANAASNISG

-677 RINKGISFR
+677 RLNKNKTLKEAILN
-686 DAMVK
+686 
-691 GEEPDLDAI
+691 GEEPDLEVI
-700 QGALDATLKSVFSKD
+700 QGALDSTLKSVFSKD

-752 NVIATSYQWSL
+752 NVIATAYQWSP
-763 LAAPEHFYKFTRN
+763 LAAPEQFYKFSRN
-776 AVNGVRGKGPKNLD
+776 LFRQEPNVTDRD
-790 ITEREA
+790 A
-796 FARFVVGNTALGL
+796 FARMIVGTTALRL
-809 SMQYDNERREKNLG
+809 SMDFDNNRREKGLD

-904 AAAIDGMYKVTG
+904 AAAIDGLYKVTG
-916 NFVAGFTRP
+916 NFAAGFTRP

-950 INTFSQTSTKYI
+950 INTFTQTATKYV
-962 DNILETFIDS
+962 DNIIEAFIDK
-972 VDAITNDTFTKIG
+972 TDT
-985 LGGEDAITGKEL
+985 ITGEEL
-997 SVATRSGEI
+997 SVATRQGEI
-1006 YDANPFA
+1006 YDVNPFA
-1013 RLFGLTV
+1013 RMFGLTI
-1020 KPSKTATETVYSMAD
+1020 KPGKTATEKVYSMSD
-1035 MASWKASERTNIPA
+1035 MAQWKASERTNIPA

-1059 PMLEVYTQELLNNPK
+1059 PMLETYTQELLDDPR
-1074 FQDASI
+1074 FQNASI

-1090 MSDVKARVR
+1090 LSDVKATIRQ
-1099 ESMDRGYAGY
+1099 SMKEGYGGYRGAVMN
-1109 EGSILNKAASLTRS
+1109 EAAALTRRF
-1123 YSKETRREAMQ
+1123 SKETRREAFK
-1134 MLKKDYGITGQ
+1134 MLKRDYGITGK
-1145 LEDLS
+1145 LEDLN

-1156 FMRYAQFIKDAEDEV
+1156 FMSYAQFIKDNEDAV

>member
-1 MASYQD
+1 
-7 NKRSMDELFSGTSSA
+7 MDELFGGASVT
-22 PSREEDFYIDKN
+22 PDREEDFYIDKN
-34 VTLKKDDLKVGQNLA
+34 ATLKKDDLKKYEYLTPI
-49 KVRRYMAGRKGVG
+49 RSYMIDRKGVG
-62 YKNKDVE
+62 YKNKKADEVIE
-69 ETVDDFVQ
+69 DFVQ

-82 NSNAVS
+82 NANSVS
-88 TTGELRFINKADDK
+88 TTGELRFINKANQRTKDRAGK
-102 MKKTARDAYLL
+102 AYQI

-128 AVDGIKDYIF
+128 AVDGVKDYIF

-153 GVGRLLAGSYT
+153 GVGRVLAGSYT
-164 VAGKK
+164 FAGRK

-184 DGANSTQIR
+184 DGANATQIR

-208 KAGLSKGQSKKA
+208 KAGLSKNQSKKA
-220 AEKVTQE
+220 ADKVTQE
-227 VTKEGRRKIALDAMK
+227 VTKQGRKKVALDAMK
-242 GKQEALF
+242 AKQQERF
-249 DKARGT
+249 DKASGIA
-255 SLKVTVGADAGFAM
+255 LKTTIGADAGFAM
-269 LQDSLAQKTLMEA
+269 LQDSLAQTTLMEA

-307 LGFGKFRGLSGLEEP
+307 LGFGKFRGVSGLEES

-334 ESNSSILSRQDSK
+334 ESNSAILSRTDGK

-352 MLEDIE
+352 ILKDVED
-358 AWNSKVD
+358 WNTKVD
-365 RGLKLEASVM
+365 RGLKLETANM

-380 SNIMLGA
+380 YNIMLGA

-422 EEDLVNINKA
+422 EEDLVQINKA
-432 MGKYTELTLGELAD
+432 MGKYTELTLGEMAD

-452 RDLLSKDSS
+452 RDLLAKDSS

-483 AGDKTKRTLED
+483 AGDKTKKTLED
-494 DIAEATQ
+494 DIAEATK
-501 EVDKMNNSQPLKY
+501 EVDKMDKSQPLKY

-543 QSMAD
+543 QTMAD
-548 LFNFGMLSMKALS
+548 LFNFGMLSFKALS
-561 QSTYDTTA
+561 QSTYDTAA

-599 SYMRFL
+599 AYMRFL
-605 KESNN
+605 SESNN
-610 ETTRKKL
+610 EVVRNKL
-617 FETMSGGVEVQGER
+617 FATMSGGVEVQADR
-631 FGMDPNSKLFR
+631 FNINPDSKLFR

-677 RINKGISFR
+677 RINKKMTLREAIER
-686 DAMVK
+686 
-691 GEEPDLDAI
+691 GEEPDLEVI
-700 QGALDATLKSVFSKD
+700 QGALDSTLKSVFSKD

-752 NVIATSYQWSL
+752 NVIATAYQWSP
-763 LAAPEHFYKFTRN
+763 LAAPQHLYKFTRN
-776 AVNGVRGKGPKNLD
+776 LVKQEPNVTDRD
-790 ITEREA
+790 A
-796 FARFVVGNTALGL
+796 FARMLVGSTALGL
-809 SMQYDNERREKNLG
+809 SMEFDNERREKGLD

-904 AAAIDGMYKVTG
+904 AASIDGLYKVTG

-933 GFATG
+933 GFMTG

-950 INTFSQTSTKYI
+950 INTFSQTATKYV
-962 DNILETFIDS
+962 DNIIEAFIDK
-972 VDAITNDTFTKIG
+972 TDT
-985 LGGEDAITGKEL
+985 ITGEEL
-997 SVATRSGEI
+997 SVATRQGEV
-1006 YDANPFA
+1006 YDVNPFA
-1013 RLFGLTV
+1013 RMFGLTI

-1035 MASWKASERTNIPA
+1035 MAPWKASERTNIPA

-1059 PMLEVYTQELLNNPK
+1059 PMLEVYTQDLLDNPR
-1074 FQDASI
+1074 FQDATI

-1090 MSDVKARVR
+1090 LSDVKARVR
-1099 ESMDRGYAGY
+1099 ESMERGYAGY
-1109 EGSILNKAASLTRS
+1109 EGSVLNKATSLTRRFN
-1123 YSKETRREAMQ
+1123 KETRREAMK
-1134 MLKKDYGITGQ
+1134 MLRQDYGITGQ

-1171 GKL
+1171 GRL

>member
-1 MASYQD
+1 
-7 NKRSMDELFSGTSSA
+7 MDELFGGTSVT
-22 PSREEDFYIDKN
+22 PDREEDFYIDKN
-34 VTLKKDDLKVGQNLA
+34 ATLKKDDLLKYEYLTPI
-49 KVRRYMAGRKGVG
+49 RSYMVDRKGVG
-62 YKNKDVE
+62 YKNKKADEVIE
-69 ETVDDFVQ
+69 DFVQ

-82 NSNAVS
+82 NANSVS
-88 TTGELRFINKADDK
+88 TTGELRFINKANQRTKDRAGK
-102 MKKTARDAYLL
+102 AYQI

-128 AVDGIKDYIF
+128 AVDGVKDYIF

-164 VAGKK
+164 IAGKK

-184 DGANSTQIR
+184 DGANATQIR

-208 KAGLSKGQSKKA
+208 KAGLSKNQSKKA
-220 AEKVTQE
+220 ADKVTQE
-227 VTKEGRRKIALDAMK
+227 VTKEGRKKVALDAMK
-242 GKQEALF
+242 AKQQERF
-249 DKARGT
+249 DKASGIA
-255 SLKVTVGADAGFAM
+255 LKTTIGADAGFAM
-269 LQDSLAQKTLMEA
+269 LQDSLAQTTLMEA

-307 LGFGKFRGLSGLEEP
+307 LGFGKFRGVSGLEEP
-322 TDTLGDIAKTVI
+322 TDTMGDIAKTVI
-334 ESNSSILSRQDSK
+334 ESNSAILSRKDGK

-365 RGLKLEASVM
+365 RGLKLETSVM

-380 SNIMLGA
+380 ANIMLGA

-422 EEDLVNINKA
+422 EEDLVQINKA
-432 MGKYTELTLGELAD
+432 MGKYTELTLGEMAD

-452 RDLLSKDSS
+452 RDLLAKDSS

-483 AGDKTKRTLED
+483 AGDKTKKTLED
-494 DIAEATQ
+494 DIAEATK
-501 EVDKMNNSQPLKY
+501 EVDKMDKSQPLKY

-548 LFNFGMLSMKALS
+548 LFNFGMLSFKALS
-561 QSTYDTTA
+561 QSTYDTAA

-599 SYMRFL
+599 AYMRVL
-605 KESNN
+605 SETNN
-610 ETTRKKL
+610 EVVRNKL
-617 FETMSGGVEVQGER
+617 FATMSGGVEVQADR
-631 FGMDPNSKLFR
+631 FNINPDSKLFR

-677 RINKGISFR
+677 RINKKMTLREAIER
-686 DAMVK
+686 
-691 GEEPDLDAI
+691 GEEPDLEVI
-700 QGALDATLKSVFSKD
+700 QGALDSTLKSVFSKD

-752 NVIATSYQWSL
+752 NVIATAYQWSP
-763 LAAPEHFYKFTRN
+763 LAAPQHLYKFTRN
-776 AVNGVRGKGPKNLD
+776 LVKQEPNVTDRD
-790 ITEREA
+790 A
-796 FARFVVGNTALGL
+796 FARMLVGSTALGL
-809 SMQYDNERREKNLG
+809 SMEFDNERREKNLD

-904 AAAIDGMYKVTG
+904 AASIDGLYKVTG

-950 INTFSQTSTKYI
+950 INTFSQTATKYV
-962 DNILETFIDS
+962 DNIIEAFIDK
-972 VDAITNDTFTKIG
+972 TDT
-985 LGGEDAITGKEL
+985 ITGEEL
-997 SVATRSGEI
+997 SVATRQGEV
-1006 YDANPFA
+1006 YDVNPFA
-1013 RLFGLTV
+1013 RMFGLTI

-1035 MASWKASERTNIPA
+1035 MAPWKASERTNIPA

-1059 PMLEVYTQELLNNPK
+1059 PMLEVYTQDLLDNPR
-1074 FQDASI
+1074 FQDATI

-1090 MSDVKARVR
+1090 LSEVKARVR
-1099 ESMDRGYAGY
+1099 ESMERGYAGY
-1109 EGSILNKAASLTRS
+1109 EGSVLNKATSLTRRF
-1123 YSKETRREAMQ
+1123 SKETRREAMK
-1134 MLKKDYGITGQ
+1134 MLRQDYGITGQ

-1171 GKL
+1171 GRL

>member
-1 MASYQD
+1 MANYLEAQSRINEIMGGAVSRTPD
-7 NKRSMDELFSGTSSA
+7 
-22 PSREEDFYIDKN
+22 REEEFYLDKN
-34 VTLKKDDLKVGQNLA
+34 VTLKKDDLKEGQNLD
-49 KVRRYMAGRKGVG
+49 KIRRYMIGRKGVA
-62 YKNKDVE
+62 YRNKSPE
-69 ETVDDFVQ
+69 ETVEDFVQ

-82 NSNAVS
+82 NANSVS

-102 MKKTARDAYLL
+102 MKKTAGDAYKI

-128 AVDGIKDYIF
+128 AVDGVKDYIF
-138 AAAKDPTNYVGLITG
+138 AAAKDPTNYLGLITG

-164 VAGKK
+164 IAGKK
-169 IVLDAVKRAGLQAAR
+169 VVLDAVKKAGLKAAR
-184 DGANSTQIR
+184 DGANATQIR
-193 KAAEKAGMQAARRAA
+193 KAAEKAGRQAARRAA
-208 KAGLSKGQSKKA
+208 KAGLSKNQSSKA

-242 GKQEALF
+242 GKQQELF
-249 DKARGT
+249 DKASGKA
-255 SLKVTVGADAGFAM
+255 LKATIVGDAGFAM

-307 LGFGKFRGLSGLEEP
+307 LGFGKFRGVSGLEEP
-322 TDTLGDIAKTVI
+322 TNTLEDISKAVI
-334 ESNSSILSRQDSK
+334 ESNSPILSKTAGK
-347 KVTKQ
+347 KATKQ
-352 MLEDIE
+352 ILKDVED
-358 AWNSKVD
+358 WNTKVEK
-365 RGLKLEASVM
+365 GLKLETAVM
-375 PSDLF
+375 PSELF
-380 SNIMLGA
+380 YTIMLGP

-397 NDRGLKIHSNKLTA
+397 HDRGMKIHTNKLTA

-432 MGKYTELTLGELAD
+432 MGKYTNLTLGEVAD
-446 TKGINL
+446 TKDI
-452 RDLLSKDSS
+452 DLKRLIAKDAS
-461 EAGKILNVLSQTKR
+461 EGAKILNVLSQTKN

-483 AGDKTKRTLED
+483 AGSRAKKTLED
-494 DIAEATQ
+494 DIAEATK
-501 EVDKMNNSQPLKY
+501 EVDQMDKSQPLKY

-548 LFNFGMLSMKALS
+548 LFNFGMLSFKALA
-561 QSTYDTTA
+561 QSSYDTTA

-574 RQARAYTQIQS
+574 RQARAYTQIQA

-605 KESNN
+605 SEANN
-610 ETTRKKL
+610 EATRKKL
-617 FETMSGGVEVQGER
+617 FETMSGGVEVQADRYGINP
-631 FGMDPNSKLFR
+631 DSKLFR
-642 NIEAGSNAASNISG
+642 NIEAGANAASNISG

-677 RINKGISFR
+677 RINKGKSLKE
-686 DAMVK
+686 AMIA
-691 GEEPDLDAI
+691 GDEPELEAI
-700 QGALDATLKSVFSKD
+700 QGALDGTLKSVFSKD
-715 YTTTEQP
+715 YTNAEQP

-752 NVIATSYQWSL
+752 NVIATAYQWSFL
-763 LAAPEHFYKFTRN
+763 SAPENFFRFGRN
-776 AVNGVRGKGPKNLD
+776 MFKKDPEATELD
-790 ITEREA
+790 A
-796 FARFVVGNTALGL
+796 FARFAVGNTALIM
-809 SMQYDNERREKNLG
+809 SMQFDEKRREQGLD

-845 WLAAGRVL
+845 WLASGRVL
-853 NTMRNGEQVSAD
+853 KTMRNGEQVSPD

-904 AAAIDGMYKVTG
+904 AAAIDGLYKVGG
-916 NFVAGFTRP
+916 NFAAGFTRP

-950 INTFSQTSTKYI
+950 INTFTQTSTKYI
-962 DNILETFIDS
+962 DNIIEAFIDK
-972 VDAITNDTFTKIG
+972 TDT
-985 LGGEDAITGKEL
+985 ITGEEL
-997 SVATRSGEI
+997 SVATRQGEV

-1013 RLFGLTV
+1013 RMFGLTI
-1020 KPSKTATETVYSMAD
+1020 KPAKTATETVYSMAD
-1035 MASWKASERTNIPA
+1035 MAPWKASERTNIPA

-1059 PMLEVYTQELLNNPK
+1059 PMLETYTQDLLNDPK
-1074 FQDASI
+1074 FEQANI

-1090 MSDVKARVR
+1090 LSDVKSMVR

-1109 EGSILNKAASLTRS
+1109 QGSVLNKATSLTRRFN
-1123 YSKETRREAMQ
+1123 KETRRQALQ
-1134 MLKKDYGITGQ
+1134 MMREDYGITGQ

-1156 FMRYAQFIKDAEDEV
+1156 FMRYATYLKDLEDEV

>member
-1 MASYQD
+1 
-7 NKRSMDELFSGTSSA
+7 MDELFGGTSVT
-22 PSREEDFYIDKN
+22 PDREEDFYIDKN
-34 VTLKKDDLKVGQNLA
+34 ATLKKDDLKKYEYLTPI
-49 KVRRYMAGRKGVG
+49 RSYMIDRKGVG
-62 YKNKDVE
+62 YKNKSDDEVVE
-69 ETVDDFVQ
+69 DFVQ

-82 NSNAVS
+82 NANSVS
-88 TTGELRFINKADDK
+88 TTGELRFINKANQRTKDRAGK
-102 MKKTARDAYLL
+102 AYQI

-128 AVDGIKDYIF
+128 AVDGVKDYIF

-153 GVGRLLAGSYT
+153 GVGRVLAGSYT
-164 VAGKK
+164 IAGKK
-169 IVLDAVKRAGLQAAR
+169 IVLDAVKRAGLQAAK
-184 DGANSTQIR
+184 DGANATQIR

-208 KAGLSKGQSKKA
+208 KAGLSKNQSKKA
-220 AEKVTQE
+220 ADKVTQE
-227 VTKEGRRKIALDAMK
+227 VTKEGRKKVALDAMK
-242 GKQEALF
+242 AKQKERF
-249 DKARGT
+249 DKASGT
-255 SLKVTVGADAGFAM
+255 ALKVTIGADAGFAM
-269 LQDSLAQKTLMEA
+269 LQDSLAQTTLMEA
-282 GAQEQYSKTQTAFS
+282 GAQEQYSKAQTVFS

-307 LGFGKFRGLSGLEEP
+307 LGFGKFRGVSGLEES

-334 ESNSSILSRQDSK
+334 ESNSAILSRKDGK

-365 RGLKLEASVM
+365 RGLKLETSVM

-380 SNIMLGA
+380 ANIMLGS

-422 EEDLVNINKA
+422 EEDLVQINKA
-432 MGKYTELTLGELAD
+432 MGKYTELTLGEMAD

-452 RDLLSKDSS
+452 RDLLAKDSS

-483 AGDKTKRTLED
+483 AGDKTKKTLED
-494 DIAEATQ
+494 DIAEATK
-501 EVDKMNNSQPLKY
+501 EVDKMNKSQPLKY

-548 LFNFGMLSMKALS
+548 LFNFGMLSFKALS
-561 QSTYDTTA
+561 QSTYDTAA

-599 SYMRFL
+599 AYMRFL
-605 KESNN
+605 SEANN
-610 ETTRKKL
+610 EATRKKL
-617 FETMSGGVEVQGER
+617 FETMSGGVEVQADR
-631 FGMDPNSKLFR
+631 FGINPDSKLFR
-642 NIEAGSNAASNISG
+642 NVEAGANAASNISG

-677 RINKGISFR
+677 RINKKMTLREAIER
-686 DAMVK
+686 
-691 GEEPDLDAI
+691 GEEPDLEVI
-700 QGALDATLKSVFSKD
+700 QGALDSTLKSVFSKD

-752 NVIATSYQWSL
+752 NVIATAYQWSP
-763 LAAPEHFYKFTRN
+763 LAAPQHLYKFTRN
-776 AVNGVRGKGPKNLD
+776 LAKQEPNVTDRD
-790 ITEREA
+790 A
-796 FARFVVGNTALGL
+796 FARMLVGSTALGL
-809 SMQYDNERREKNLG
+809 SMEFDNERREKNLD
-823 VYEVDVGGG
+823 VYEIDVGGG

-853 NTMRNGEQVSAD
+853 NTMRNGEQVSED

-904 AAAIDGMYKVTG
+904 AASIDGLYKVTG

-950 INTFSQTSTKYI
+950 INTFSQTATKYV
-962 DNILETFIDS
+962 DNIIEAFIDK
-972 VDAITNDTFTKIG
+972 TDT
-985 LGGEDAITGKEL
+985 ITGEEL
-997 SVATRSGEI
+997 SVATRQGEV

-1013 RLFGLTV
+1013 RMFGLTI

-1035 MASWKASERTNIPA
+1035 MAPWKASERTNIPA

-1059 PMLEVYTQELLNNPK
+1059 PMLELYTQDLLDNPR
-1074 FQDASI
+1074 FQDATI

-1090 MSDVKARVR
+1090 LSEVKARVR
-1099 ESMDRGYAGY
+1099 ESMERGSAGY
-1109 EGSILNKAASLTRS
+1109 EGSVLNKATSLTRRF
-1123 YSKETRREAMQ
+1123 SKETRREAMK
-1134 MLKKDYGITGQ
+1134 MLRQDYGITGQ

-1156 FMRYAQFIKDAEDEV
+1156 FMRYAQLIKDAEDEV

>member
-1 MASYQD
+1 
-7 NKRSMDELFSGTSSA
+7 MDELFGGASVT
-22 PSREEDFYIDKN
+22 PDREEDFYIDKN
-34 VTLKKDDLKVGQNLA
+34 ATLKKDDLKKYEYLTPI
-49 KVRRYMAGRKGVG
+49 RSYMIDRKGVG
-62 YKNKDVE
+62 YKNKKDDEVIE
-69 ETVDDFVQ
+69 DFVQ

-82 NSNAVS
+82 NANAVS
-88 TTGELRFINKADDK
+88 TTGELRFINKADQRTKDRAGK
-102 MKKTARDAYLL
+102 AYQI

-128 AVDGIKDYIF
+128 AVDGVKDYIF

-164 VAGKK
+164 IAGKK
-169 IVLDAVKRAGLQAAR
+169 LVLDAVKRAGLQAAR
-184 DGANSTQIR
+184 DGANATQIR

-208 KAGLSKGQSKKA
+208 KAGLSKNQSSKA

-227 VTKEGRRKIALDAMK
+227 VTKKGRKKVALDAMK
-242 GKQEALF
+242 AKQQERF
-249 DKARGT
+249 DKASGIA
-255 SLKVTVGADAGFAM
+255 LKTTIGADAGFAM
-269 LQDSLAQKTLMEA
+269 LQDSLAQTTLMEA
-282 GAQEQYSKTQTAFS
+282 GAQELYSKSQTAFS

-307 LGFGKFRGLSGLEEP
+307 LGFGKFRGVSGLEES
-322 TDTLGDIAKTVI
+322 TDTMGDIAKTVI
-334 ESNSSILSRQDSK
+334 ESNSAILSKKDGK

-352 MLEDIE
+352 MLKDIE

-365 RGLKLEASVM
+365 RGLKLETAVM

-380 SNIMLGA
+380 ANIMLGA

-422 EEDLVNINKA
+422 EEDLVQINKA
-432 MGKYTELTLGELAD
+432 MGKYTELTLGEMAD

-452 RDLLSKDSS
+452 RDLLAKDSS

-483 AGDKTKRTLED
+483 AGDKTKKTLED
-494 DIAEATQ
+494 DIAEATK
-501 EVDKMNNSQPLKY
+501 EVDKMDKSQPLKY

-543 QSMAD
+543 QTMAD
-548 LFNFGMLSMKALS
+548 LFNFGMLSFKALS
-561 QSTYDTTA
+561 QSTYDTAA

-574 RQARAYTQIQS
+574 RQARAYTQVQS

-599 SYMRFL
+599 AYMRFL
-605 KESNN
+605 SETNN
-610 ETTRKKL
+610 EVVRNKL
-617 FETMSGGVEVQGER
+617 FATMSGGVEVQADR
-631 FGMDPNSKLFR
+631 FGINPDSKLFR
-642 NIEAGSNAASNISG
+642 NIEAGANAASNISG

-677 RINKGISFR
+677 RINKKMTLREAIER
-686 DAMVK
+686 
-691 GEEPDLDAI
+691 GEEPDLEVI
-700 QGALDATLKSVFSKD
+700 QGALDSTLKSVFSKD

-752 NVIATSYQWSL
+752 NVIATAYQWSP
-763 LAAPEHFYKFTRN
+763 LAAPQHLYKFTRN
-776 AVNGVRGKGPKNLD
+776 LVKQEPNVTDRD
-790 ITEREA
+790 A
-796 FARFVVGNTALGL
+796 FARMLVGSTALGL
-809 SMQYDNERREKNLG
+809 SMEFDNERREKGLD

-853 NTMRNGEQVSAD
+853 NTMRNGEQVSED

-904 AAAIDGMYKVTG
+904 AASIDGLYKVTG

-933 GFATG
+933 GFMTG

-950 INTFSQTSTKYI
+950 INTFSQTATKYV
-962 DNILETFIDS
+962 DNIIEAFIDK
-972 VDAITNDTFTKIG
+972 TDT
-985 LGGEDAITGKEL
+985 ITGEEL
-997 SVATRSGEI
+997 SVATRQGEV
-1006 YDANPFA
+1006 YDVNPFA
-1013 RLFGLTV
+1013 RMFGLTI
-1020 KPSKTATETVYSMAD
+1020 KPAKTATETVYSMAD
-1035 MASWKASERTNIPA
+1035 MAPWKASERTNIPA

-1059 PMLEVYTQELLNNPK
+1059 PMLETYTQDLLDDPRFEKANL
-1074 FQDASI
+1074 

-1090 MSDVKARVR
+1090 MSDVKAMVR
-1099 ESMDRGYAGY
+1099 ESMDRGYSGY
-1109 EGSILNKAASLTRS
+1109 RGSVLNKATSLSRRFT
-1123 YSKETRREAMQ
+1123 KETRRQALRMMRE
-1134 MLKKDYGITGQ
+1134 DYGITGQ

-1156 FMRYAQFIKDAEDEV
+1156 FMRYATYLKDVEDEV
-1171 GKL
+1171 GRL

>member
-1 MASYQD
+1 MANYLEAQRRIAD
-7 NKRSMDELFSGTSSA
+7 IMSGPDVRVT
-22 PSREEDFYIDKN
+22 PDREEDFYIDKN
-34 VTLKKDDLKVGQNLA
+34 VTLKKDDLLKYEYLTPI
-49 KVRRYMAGRKGVG
+49 RSYMVDRKGVS
-62 YKNKDVE
+62 YKKKSDDEVIE
-69 ETVDDFVQ
+69 DFVQ

-82 NSNAVS
+82 NANSVS
-88 TTGELRFINKADDK
+88 TTGELRFINKADQRTK
-102 MKKTARDAYLL
+102 NRAGKAYQI

-128 AVDGIKDYIF
+128 AVDGVKDYIF

-153 GVGRLLAGSYT
+153 GIGRLIAGSYT
-164 VAGKK
+164 ITGKK

-184 DGANSTQIR
+184 DGANATQIR
-193 KAAEKAGMQAARRAA
+193 KAAEKAGRQAARRAA
-208 KAGLSKGQSKKA
+208 KAGLSKNQSKKA

-227 VTKEGRRKIALDAMK
+227 VTKEGRRNVALNAMK
-242 GKQEALF
+242 GKQQELF
-249 DKARGT
+249 DKAGGT
-255 SLKVTVGADAGFAM
+255 ALKATIAADAGFAM
-269 LQDSLAQKTLMEA
+269 LQDNLAQNTLMEA

-307 LGFGKFRGLSGLEEP
+307 LGFGKFRGVSGLEEP
-322 TDTLGDIAKTVI
+322 TNTLEDVSKAVI
-334 ESNSSILSRQDSK
+334 ENNSAILSRTDGK
-347 KVTKQ
+347 KVSKQILKDVEDWNTKV
-352 MLEDIE
+352 E
-358 AWNSKVD
+358 
-365 RGLKLEASVM
+365 RGYKLETANM

-380 SNIMLGA
+380 YNIILGK

-397 NDRGLKIHSNKLTA
+397 HDRGMKIHSNKLTA

-422 EEDLVNINKA
+422 EEDLVKINKA
-432 MGKYTELTLGELAD
+432 MGKYTELTLGEVAD
-446 TKGINL
+446 TKRINL
-452 RDLLSKDSS
+452 RDLIAKNTS
-461 EAGKILNVLSQTKR
+461 ESAKTLNVLSQMKR

-483 AGDKTKRTLED
+483 AGDRTKKTLEE
-494 DIAEATQ
+494 DIAEATK
-501 EVDKMNNSQPLKY
+501 EVDQMNKSQPLKY

-543 QSMAD
+543 QTMAD

-561 QSTYDTTA
+561 QSAYDTTA

-599 SYMRFL
+599 AYMRFL
-605 KESNN
+605 SETNN
-610 ETTRKKL
+610 EVVRNKL
-617 FETMSGGVEVQGER
+617 FATMSGGVEVQADR
-631 FGMDPNSKLFR
+631 FNINPDSKLFR

-677 RINKGISFR
+677 RINKKMTLREAIER
-686 DAMVK
+686 
-691 GEEPDLDAI
+691 GEEPDLEVI
-700 QGALDATLKSVFSKD
+700 QGALDSTLKSVFSKD

-752 NVIATSYQWSL
+752 NVIATAYQWSP
-763 LAAPEHFYKFTRN
+763 LAAPQNFYKFARN
-776 AVNGVRGKGPKNLD
+776 LYKQEPNVTDRD
-790 ITEREA
+790 A
-796 FARFVVGNTALGL
+796 FARMLVGTSALGL
-809 SMQYDNERREKNLG
+809 SMEYDNERREKNLD

-904 AAAIDGMYKVTG
+904 AAAIDGLYKVTG
-916 NFVAGFTRP
+916 NFAAGFTRP

-933 GFATG
+933 GFAAG

-950 INTFSQTSTKYI
+950 INVFSQTATKYV
-962 DNILETFIDS
+962 DNIFEALIDK
-972 VDAITNDTFTKIG
+972 VEG
-985 LGGEDAITGKEL
+985 LKDKDFEFGDDSLTGDKL
-997 SVATRSGEI
+997 SVATRAGEV
-1006 YDANPFA
+1006 YDVNPFA
-1013 RLFGLTV
+1013 RMFGITI

-1035 MASWKASERTNIPA
+1035 MAPWKASERTNIPA

-1059 PMLEVYTQELLNNPK
+1059 PMLEVYTQDLLDNPR
-1074 FQDASI
+1074 FQDATI

-1090 MSDVKARVR
+1090 LPDVKARVR

-1109 EGSILNKAASLTRS
+1109 EGSVMNKATSLTRRFN
-1123 YSKETRREAMQ
+1123 KETRREAMK
-1134 MLKKDYGITGQ
+1134 MLRQDYGITGQ

-1171 GKL
+1171 GRL

>member
-1 MASYQD
+1 MDQLFGSASAITT
-7 NKRSMDELFSGTSSA
+7 N
-22 PSREEDFYIDKN
+22 REEDFYIDKN
-34 VTLKKDDLKVGQNLA
+34 ATLKKDDLKQYEYLTPI
-49 KVRRYMAGRKGVG
+49 RSYMIDRKGVD
-62 YKNKDVE
+62 YRNKKADEVIE
-69 ETVDDFVQ
+69 DFVQ

-82 NSNAVS
+82 NANSVS
-88 TTGELRFINKADDK
+88 TTGELRFINKANQRTKD
-102 MKKTARDAYLL
+102 TAGKAYQI

-128 AVDGIKDYIF
+128 AVDGVKDYIF

-153 GVGRLLAGSYT
+153 GIGRFLAGGYT
-164 VAGKK
+164 LAGKK
-169 IVLDAVKRAGLQAAR
+169 AIQEAVKKAGIQAAKNGKSSAEIKR
-184 DGANSTQIR
+184 
-193 KAAEKAGMQAARRAA
+193 AAQRAGMQAAKRAT
-208 KAGLSKGQSKKA
+208 KAGLSKNQSNKA
-220 AEKVTQE
+220 AAKVTEQ
-227 VTKEGRRKIALDAMK
+227 VTKEGRRKVISDAMRT
-242 GKQEALF
+242 KQQELF
-249 DKARGT
+249 DKASGKA
-255 SLKVTVGADAGFAM
+255 LKQTLVADAGFAM
-269 LQDSLAQKTLMEA
+269 LQDTLAQKTYIEA
-282 GAQEQYSKTQTAFS
+282 GAQEDYSKAQIGFS

-307 LGFGKFRGLSGLEEP
+307 LGFGKFRGVSGLEEQ
-322 TDTLGDIAKTVI
+322 TDTLGDISKSVI
-334 ESNSSILSRQDSK
+334 ESNSAILSRKDSK

-365 RGLKLEASVM
+365 RGLKLETAVM

-380 SNIMLGA
+380 ANIMLGA
-387 DGKGGLAKLM
+387 DGQGGLAKLM

-422 EEDLVNINKA
+422 EEDLIKINKA

-452 RDLLSKDSS
+452 RDLLAKDSS

-483 AGDKTKRTLED
+483 AGDKTKKTLED
-494 DIAEATQ
+494 DIAEATK
-501 EVDKMNNSQPLKY
+501 EVDKMEKSQPLKY

-543 QSMAD
+543 QTMAD
-548 LFNFGMLSMKALS
+548 LFNFGMLSFKALS

-574 RQARAYTQIQS
+574 RQARAYTQIQA

-599 SYMRFL
+599 AYMRFL
-605 KESNN
+605 SEANN
-610 ETTRKKL
+610 ETVRNKL
-617 FETMSGGVEVQGER
+617 FATMSGGVEVQADR
-631 FGMDPNSKLFR
+631 FGINPDSKLFR
-642 NIEAGSNAASNISG
+642 NIEAGANAASNISG

-677 RINKGISFR
+677 RLNKNKTLKEAILN
-686 DAMVK
+686 
-691 GEEPDLDAI
+691 GEEPDLEVI
-700 QGALDATLKSVFSKD
+700 QGALDSTLKSVFSKD

-752 NVIATSYQWSL
+752 NVIATAYQWSP
-763 LAAPEHFYKFTRN
+763 LAAPEQFYKFSRN
-776 AVNGVRGKGPKNLD
+776 LFRQEPNVTDRD
-790 ITEREA
+790 A
-796 FARFVVGNTALGL
+796 FARMIVGTTALRL
-809 SMQYDNERREKNLG
+809 SMDFDNDRREKGLD

-904 AAAIDGMYKVTG
+904 AAAIDGLYKVTG
-916 NFVAGFTRP
+916 NFAAGFTRP

-938 TDTAKDVRQAEG
+938 TDTAKDIRQAEG
-950 INTFSQTSTKYI
+950 INTFTQTATKYV
-962 DNILETFIDS
+962 DNIIEAFIDK
-972 VDAITNDTFTKIG
+972 TDT
-985 LGGEDAITGKEL
+985 ITGEEL
-997 SVATRSGEI
+997 SVATRQGEI
-1006 YDANPFA
+1006 YDVNPFA
-1013 RLFGLTV
+1013 RMFGLTI
-1020 KPSKTATETVYSMAD
+1020 KPGKTATEKVYSMSD
-1035 MASWKASERTNIPA
+1035 MAQWKASERTNIPA

-1059 PMLEVYTQELLNNPK
+1059 PMLETYTQELLDDPR
-1074 FQDASI
+1074 FQNASI

-1090 MSDVKARVR
+1090 LSDVKATIRQ
-1099 ESMDRGYAGY
+1099 SMKEGYGGYRGAVMN
-1109 EGSILNKAASLTRS
+1109 EAAALTRRF
-1123 YSKETRREAMQ
+1123 SKETRREAFK
-1134 MLKKDYGITGQ
+1134 MLKRDYGITGK
-1145 LEDLS
+1145 LEDLN

-1156 FMRYAQFIKDAEDEV
+1156 FMSYAQFIKDNEDAV